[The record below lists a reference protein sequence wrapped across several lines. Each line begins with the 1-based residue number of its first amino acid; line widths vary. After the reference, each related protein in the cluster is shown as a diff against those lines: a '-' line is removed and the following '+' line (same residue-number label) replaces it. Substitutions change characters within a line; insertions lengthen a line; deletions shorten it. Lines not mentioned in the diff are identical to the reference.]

1 MIQKILKPIV
11 LFIGLLWILF
21 TKKGEEYI
29 NNYQN
34 DDVNGTDF
42 CF

>member
-1 MIQKILKPIV
+1 MIQRILTPIV
-11 LFIGLLWILF
+11 LFAGLLWVLL
-21 TKKGEEYI
+21 TKEGEEYI

-34 DDVNGTDF
+34 DDINGTDF